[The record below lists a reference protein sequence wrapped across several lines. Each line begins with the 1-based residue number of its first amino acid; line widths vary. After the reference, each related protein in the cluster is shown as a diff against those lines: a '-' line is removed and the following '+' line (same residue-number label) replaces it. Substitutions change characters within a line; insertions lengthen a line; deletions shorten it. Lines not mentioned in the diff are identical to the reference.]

1 MDIIDFASISCLSGA
16 AEYLKSLDVNA
27 STVCLDKSF
36 SNIRYYA
43 KERVLEALKN
53 GAMKYLMHNKPA
65 AEKELLAYPVA
76 RIIVSCI
83 NNNYLTKRYAL
94 AVAKMSY
101 EHVQRFDTKTLKE
114 LASDFGI
121 SITAD
126 KKGREVTMHFTDYL
140 SHLHGLH
147 DPEWKLLNRT
157 VKGGSIT
164 LSRESFSRMLE
175 EEVRVRVEA
184 GLPHEVP
191 QDIREALE
199 EYVSE
204 VQGLMSARANTQG
217 FARDG
222 FNEVTPTCFPPC
234 ISSAISDAQANI
246 NLSHTARFAMTSFLL
261 NTGMTAEKIV
271 DIFKASPDFKEQAT
285 RYQIDS
291 IKGASGKEYIC
302 PSCSTMSVNGNCPG
316 KKQCKKIKNPL
327 VYYRRKVWLMN
338 KIKGKETQNGKDNK

>member
-1 MDIIDFASISCLSGA
+1 MDAG
-16 AEYLKSLDVNA
+16 
-27 STVCLDKSF
+27 TVCLDKSF
-36 SNIRYYA
+36 SSIRDRA
-43 KERVLEALKN
+43 KERVLEALQN
-53 GAMKYLMHNKPA
+53 GTMKYLMHNKPA
-65 AEKELLAYPVA
+65 AEKELLAYPVT

-94 AVAKMSY
+94 AVARMSH
-101 EHVQRFDTKTLKE
+101 EHVQRLDIKALKE
-114 LASDFGI
+114 LALDLGI
-121 SITAD
+121 SITTAG
-126 KKGREVTMHFTDYL
+126 KGSEVIIQIHFTDYL
-140 SHLHGLH
+140 SHMHGLH

-157 VKGGSIT
+157 VKGGNIT
-164 LSRESFSRMLE
+164 LSRVSFSRMME

-204 VQGLMSARANTQG
+204 VQGLMSTKVNTQG

-222 FNEVTPTCFPPC
+222 FSEVAPTCFPPC

-246 NLSHTARFAMTSFLL
+246 SLSHTARFAMTSFLL
-261 NTGMTAEKIV
+261 NIGMTAEKITE
-271 DIFKASPDFKEQAT
+271 IFKASPDFKEQAT
-285 RYQIDS
+285 KYQIDS

-302 PSCSTMSVNGNCPG
+302 PSCSTMSINGNCPG

-338 KIKGKETQNGKDNK
+338 KIKGKEETQK